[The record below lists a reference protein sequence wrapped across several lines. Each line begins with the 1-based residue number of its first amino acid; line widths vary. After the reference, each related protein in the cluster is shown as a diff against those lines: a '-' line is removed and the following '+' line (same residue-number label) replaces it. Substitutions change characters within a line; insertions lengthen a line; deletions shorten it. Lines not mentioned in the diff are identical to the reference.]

1 MAQKMFPTRLV
12 PLLPPSKFLIKNPAF
27 HAVPDLIRNIPD
39 ESTPFWFTKGLL
51 TSPWSSIEKRFFSLE
66 MENKAQQPA
75 QGKQLIKNFISS
87 GYSFSKESFLLK
99 FLGASSS
106 TPTPQT
112 TSSSGQNSPGKYS
125 ELLAVIEEL
134 GKDIRPTYA
143 GSKNAAERLK
153 KGKLKISFVS
163 TRTFLQAHLCFRFTT
178 PLLSAWLITH
188 VFHILS
194 WNFGWRIPGRVK
206 INWTIPDS

>member
-1 MAQKMFPTRLV
+1 
-12 PLLPPSKFLIKNPAF
+12 
-27 HAVPDLIRNIPD
+27 
-39 ESTPFWFTKGLL
+39 
-51 TSPWSSIEKRFFSLE
+51 

-87 GYSFSKESFLLK
+87 GFSFSKESFLLK

-178 PLLSAWLITH
+178 PLH

-194 WNFGWRIPGRVK
+194 
-206 INWTIPDS
+206 

>member
-1 MAQKMFPTRLV
+1 MNRRHFDSQRDFS
-12 PLLPPSKFLIKNPAF
+12 PPRSSKE
-27 HAVPDLIRNIPD
+27 R
-39 ESTPFWFTKGLL
+39 
-51 TSPWSSIEKRFFSLE
+51 RFFSLE

-75 QGKQLIKNFISS
+75 QGKQLIKKIHITHFF
-87 GYSFSKESFLLK
+87 FSKKSFLLN

-112 TSSSGQNSPGKYS
+112 STSSSGQNSPGKYS

-153 KGKLKISFVS
+153 KGKQKISFCIDTISSSAPVFQI
-163 TRTFLQAHLCFRFTT
+163 R
-178 PLLSAWLITH
+178 LLLH
-188 VFHILS
+188 FYQH
-194 WNFGWRIPGRVK
+194 
-206 INWTIPDS
+206 DY

>member
-1 MAQKMFPTRLV
+1 
-12 PLLPPSKFLIKNPAF
+12 
-27 HAVPDLIRNIPD
+27 
-39 ESTPFWFTKGLL
+39 
-51 TSPWSSIEKRFFSLE
+51 

-75 QGKQLIKNFISS
+75 Q
-87 GYSFSKESFLLK
+87 
-99 FLGASSS
+99 GASSS

-153 KGKLKISFVS
+153 KGIMHA
-163 TRTFLQAHLCFRFTT
+163 R
-178 PLLSAWLITH
+178 LLVRECLVETDRCA
-188 VFHILS
+188 
-194 WNFGWRIPGRVK
+194 RQ
-206 INWTIPDS
+206 